1 MHRLRGRTNLLF
13 LRMTKLI
20 GMNSTPFRV
29 LTNSSPSE
37 VVKIVNWYVWSAS
50 SKGTS
55 FLWAWLCLHHIY
67 KVRGGDSTWHRS
79 TDILEVSSLKDDS
92 SLSCFS
98 SQQTSTLFLKKM
110 SRKKNVQKLLLPLN
124 IFPPS
129 KASQH
134 EWKAA
139 CSLHMALDPHFFY
152 IINPPTWMHQIASLK
167 VPCRVCPP
175 SPAATATNQ
184 YPLPLGQTIVE
195 HGIGHA

>member
-55 FLWAWLCLHHIY
+55 FLWAFIIY
-67 KVRGGDSTWHRS
+67 TKWEEEIQRD
-79 TDILEVSSLKDDS
+79 TDR
-92 SLSCFS
+92 
-98 SQQTSTLFLKKM
+98 QTSWKFLHWKMIPLFPASALSKHQLFFKNL
-110 SRKKNVQKLLLPLN
+110 SRKKPSRSCCCRLTF
-124 IFPPS
+124 FPFKGITAWVKSCLQSPYGPWPS
-129 KASQH
+129 
-134 EWKAA
+134 
-139 CSLHMALDPHFFY
+139 FFY

-167 VPCRVCPP
+167 EPCRVCPP
-175 SPAATATNQ
+175 SPAATDSTTNQ

-195 HGIGHA
+195 HRIGHA